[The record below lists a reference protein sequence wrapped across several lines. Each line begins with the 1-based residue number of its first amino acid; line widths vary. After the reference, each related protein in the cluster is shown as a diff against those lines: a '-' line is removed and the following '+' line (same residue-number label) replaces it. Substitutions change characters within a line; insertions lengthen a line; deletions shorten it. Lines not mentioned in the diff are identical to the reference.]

1 MKTILAIAIAV
12 MVVQPAFAQT
22 ATEKAEKRIAELVA
36 PSSRVVL
43 SSTQPAQWKAG
54 PRLEQFEVP
63 LTSIALTPPRSQP
76 GTLNSA
82 KPRGVAEG
90 QPLVSFRDES
100 QGPKQVELPTKPLIK
115 LPAVD
120 TNTPLPL
127 PTLARPLVDRA
138 SLGEPAFEA
147 SLLAAMKRFMPA
159 REKPAPFVAYN
170 LPDPFEHVRYGQLRY
185 PPEEIATPP
194 VMVIPRPMK

>member
-1 MKTILAIAIAV
+1 MKHLIAATCAFLL
-12 MVVQPAFAQT
+12 VQPIFGQT
-22 ATEKAEKRIAELVA
+22 AMEKAEKRIADMVA

-43 SSTQPAQWKAG
+43 SSAQPAQWKAN
-54 PRLEQFEVP
+54 RSLENFDVP
-63 LTSIALTPPRSQP
+63 LTSITIAPARQQP
-76 GTLNSA
+76 GALKSA
-82 KPRGVAEG
+82 KPRGVAED

-127 PTLARPLVDRA
+127 PTLARPLADRA

-147 SLLAAMKRFMPA
+147 SLLAAMKRYTPA

-170 LPDPFEHVRYGQLRY
+170 LPDPFEHVRYGQLRN
-185 PPEEIATPP
+185 PPEESAMPP
-194 VMVIPRPMK
+194 VMVIPRPVK